1 MKFIVNQQ
9 SLAKALGVVSKGLA
23 SQASSAILSG
33 VLIRAA
39 EGTIELQTTNQTIH
53 IKYRLAAMVEE
64 EGAVVVSGKMLSN
77 IVKEL
82 PDAAVEMTTDGNQLS
97 LSCERS
103 RFKLNT
109 LAVDDFPEFPTYA
122 LERSVEL
129 PAEVLS
135 VMEQRVSRA
144 VSRDTSRPILTGIL
158 LTLSEGALRLVATDT
173 FRMAVC
179 DTQVEGAGL
188 DGEFEMIVP
197 SGAFHDVLTFAQGE
211 GTILVGV
218 TQNQVVFETG
228 DVTYVSRRIEGT
240 FPNYRAILPD
250 SSNTQ
255 ISCRVDALN
264 SALRRM
270 SAIASSHPSV
280 TLDVDADGQLI
291 TISAKSP
298 DAGEAVE
305 SLPATISGQNVT
317 IILNYRYVFDCLTA
331 LKDVEDVAIE
341 LRSSREPALFKAL
354 GKVSYLYLLMPLRD

>member
-9 SLAKALGVVSKGLA
+9 SLAKALGVVGKGLA
-23 SQASSAILSG
+23 STAGSAILSG
-33 VLIRAA
+33 ILIRAQ

-53 IKYRLAAMVEE
+53 IRDRIAAMVEE
-64 EGAVVVSGKMLSN
+64 DGAVVVAGKTFTN
-77 IVKEL
+77 VVKSL
-82 PDAAVEMTTDGNQLS
+82 PDAAVEIATDGTQLS
-97 LSCERS
+97 ISCERS

-109 LAVDDFPEFPTYA
+109 LSADDFPEFPSYA

-135 VMEQRVSRA
+135 QMEQRVSRA
-144 VSRDTSRPILTGIL
+144 VSRDSSRPILTGIL
-158 LTLSEGALRLVATDT
+158 LTLSEGALRMVATDT

-179 DTQVEGAGL
+179 DTQVEGADL
-188 DGEFEMIVP
+188 ENFEMIVP
-197 SGAFHDVLTFAQGE
+197 AGAFHDVLSFAGGE
-211 GTILVGV
+211 GEVLVGV

-240 FPNYRAILPD
+240 FPNYRAILPE
-250 SSNTQ
+250 SSSTQ
-255 ISCRVDALN
+255 ISCKVDALDQV
-264 SALRRM
+264 LRRM
-270 SAIASSHPSV
+270 TTIASSHPSV
-280 TLDVDADGQLI
+280 TIEVDADGQLM

-298 DAGEAVE
+298 DAGEATE
-305 SLPATISGQNVT
+305 TLAAKISGDNVT
-317 IILNYRYVFDCLTA
+317 IILNYRYVFDCLGA